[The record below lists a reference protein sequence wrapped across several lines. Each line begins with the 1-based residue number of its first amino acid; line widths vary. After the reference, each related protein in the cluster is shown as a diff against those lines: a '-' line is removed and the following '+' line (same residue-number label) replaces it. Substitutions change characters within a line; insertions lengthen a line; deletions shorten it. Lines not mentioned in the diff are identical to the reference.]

1 MRTRLERPM
10 KVVFLF
16 TKSCEQNTFDGATLF
31 TSYST
36 PSPTITEGKGL
47 VCFRVCF
54 VDPLAGR

>member
-31 TSYST
+31 TSYSM
-36 PSPTITEGKGL
+36 PSPDNHREEGL

-54 VDPLAGR
+54 FDPLAGR